1 MYESGDQA
9 KKGTNQELEFLASM
23 TSEERDLLLGRVQP
37 FMKLMMQYRCAI
49 REMETKLQVL
59 NDEFSLQHERNP
71 FESIKSRV
79 KEPMSIIEKMRR
91 RGWDLTVD
99 NIEDKLNDV
108 AGVRVICS
116 FAVSYTHLDVYKR
129 QLVYWQIILVWE
141 LRQMVRLCSWSG
153 WPGLLTHWAGTG

>member
-59 NDEFSLQHERNP
+59 NDEFSLQQIHLSP
-71 FESIKSRV
+71 LRV
-79 KEPMSIIEKMRR
+79 
-91 RGWDLTVD
+91 
-99 NIEDKLNDV
+99 
-108 AGVRVICS
+108 
-116 FAVSYTHLDVYKR
+116 VSKNR
-129 QLVYWQIILVWE
+129 
-141 LRQMVRLCSWSG
+141 
-153 WPGLLTHWAGTG
+153 

>member
-59 NDEFSLQHERNP
+59 MMSFPCSMSEIHLSPL
-71 FESIKSRV
+71 RV
-79 KEPMSIIEKMRR
+79 
-91 RGWDLTVD
+91 
-99 NIEDKLNDV
+99 
-108 AGVRVICS
+108 
-116 FAVSYTHLDVYKR
+116 VSKNR
-129 QLVYWQIILVWE
+129 
-141 LRQMVRLCSWSG
+141 
-153 WPGLLTHWAGTG
+153 

>member
-71 FESIKSRV
+71 FESIESRV
-79 KEPMSIIEKMRR
+79 KNLIQNHRKNAS
-91 RGWDLTVD
+91 
-99 NIEDKLNDV
+99 
-108 AGVRVICS
+108 
-116 FAVSYTHLDVYKR
+116 
-129 QLVYWQIILVWE
+129 
-141 LRQMVRLCSWSG
+141 
-153 WPGLLTHWAGTG
+153 PGLGSDGTLIKSTMWQVSA

>member
-71 FESIKSRV
+71 FESIESRV

-108 AGVRVICS
+108 AGDL
-116 FAVSYTHLDVYKR
+116 F
-129 QLVYWQIILVWE
+129 
-141 LRQMVRLCSWSG
+141 LRGGYLLSG
-153 WPGLLTHWAGTG
+153 RYAGSAG